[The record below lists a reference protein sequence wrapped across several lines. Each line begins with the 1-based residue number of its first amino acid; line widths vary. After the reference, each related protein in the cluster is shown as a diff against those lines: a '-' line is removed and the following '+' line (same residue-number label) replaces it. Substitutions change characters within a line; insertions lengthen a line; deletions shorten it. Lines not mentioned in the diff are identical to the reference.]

1 MTCPR
6 CHAEIFAGM
15 RFCGK
20 CSAPLVVS
28 CEQCG
33 APLPAAAE
41 NEAAA
46 LSPLAVGEFKHVTVL
61 FCDIVE
67 STPLTERLGAE
78 QMHELIRWFVDAGSA
93 EVHRYEGSTPQ
104 FTGDGFLALF
114 GARRSRMR
122 TMCGARCWRRWL
134 SATR

>member
-1 MTCPR
+1 MLGPGPPAGSGGTIMTCPR

-20 CSAPLVVS
+20 CSAPLVIS
-28 CEQCG
+28 CERCGAENPVNNRFCGQCG
-33 APLPAAAE
+33 APLPAADE
-41 NEAAA
+41 DETEA

-78 QMHELIRWFVDAGSA
+78 QMH
-93 EVHRYEGSTPQ
+93 
-104 FTGDGFLALF
+104 
-114 GARRSRMR
+114 
-122 TMCGARCWRRWL
+122 
-134 SATR
+134 